1 MARLY
6 QPAWYRSCSRVWN
19 DSHQCVCSASTLRR
33 RLCRFEPDRTNSAS
47 DRIEVHVRAAVD
59 SDRHG
64 SSSNA
69 DAHSGNGDA
78 CAWNDADNW
87 DARLDWHHAELDH
100 GAESAARYN
109 DAAAHESSPDA
120 GDKSSPD
127 DGDKSGRAADKSG
140 PDAVDKS
147 GPDAGA
153 GLTAGC
159 RSGGNRDVDD
169 YYGDTCPKAVG
180 PRASATL

>member
-47 DRIEVHVRAAVD
+47 DRLAGNLRAAVA
-59 SDRHG
+59 SGCHA
-64 SSSNA
+64 SSNP
-69 DAHSGNGDA
+69 DAHPGHANACPGNRRA
-78 CAWNDADNW
+78 
-87 DARLDWHHAELDH
+87 DARLDCLVGYYAELDH
-100 GAESAARYN
+100 GAESAARHD
-109 DAAAHESSPDA
+109 DASAN
-120 GDKSSPD
+120 
-127 DGDKSGRAADKSG
+127 KSGRAADKSG

>member
-1 MARLY
+1 MEARALVARLY

-47 DRIEVHVRAAVD
+47 DRLEGNLRAAVA
-59 SDRHG
+59 SGCHA
-64 SSSNA
+64 SSNP
-69 DAHSGNGDA
+69 DAHPGHANACPGNRRA
-78 CAWNDADNW
+78 
-87 DARLDWHHAELDH
+87 DARLDCPDGYHPEFDH
-100 GAESAARYN
+100 DTPAKSARHN
-109 DAAAHESSPDA
+109 DAATHE
-120 GDKSSPD
+120 
-127 DGDKSGRAADKSG
+127 SGRAADKSS
-140 PDAVDKS
+140 PDAGDQSSPDDRDKS